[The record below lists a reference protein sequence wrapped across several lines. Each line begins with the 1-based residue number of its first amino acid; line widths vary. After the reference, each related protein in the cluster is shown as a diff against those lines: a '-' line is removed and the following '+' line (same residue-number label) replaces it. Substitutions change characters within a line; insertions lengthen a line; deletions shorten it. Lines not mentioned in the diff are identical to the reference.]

1 MKQRAD
7 GPNRGG
13 VLTWDVAWS
22 RRLASLR
29 RIRPLRWVALILAH
43 SGDSPLWIAVAV
55 GLLLWGGTTGSGVG
69 RRILVA
75 TILGGGTA
83 TLLKLVFRR
92 ERPGASF
99 AGLYARMDRHA
110 FPSGHAT
117 RAGCVAAGLAPLLPA
132 WGASL
137 LIAWAILVCLARVIL
152 GVHYLM
158 DVLVGLAVGGAL
170 GLLLLVAL

>member
-1 MKQRAD
+1 M
-7 GPNRGG
+7 
-13 VLTWDVAWS
+13 LSWDVTWS
-22 RRLASLR
+22 RRLAHLR
-29 RIRPLRWVALILAH
+29 HVEPLRGMALILAH
-43 SGDSPLWIAVAV
+43 SGDSPLWIAVAI
-55 GLLLWGGTTGSGVG
+55 GLLIWGGAAGSTIG

-75 TILGGGTA
+75 TIVGGGTA
-83 TLLKLVFRR
+83 TLLKWVFRR

-99 AGLYARMDRHA
+99 AGLYAQMDRHA

-117 RAGCVAAGLAPLLPA
+117 RAGCVTAGLAPVLPA
-132 WGASL
+132 WGAGT

-170 GLLLLVAL
+170 GILILIAL